1 MSNPNDGYAK
11 RKEMSVQGLACTFT
25 LSNMDAYFLVEDE
38 KVSYKSKVVASGMM
52 YRIFGQN
59 TDILVFVDTIP
70 YIRNNAMSYDEV
82 VRVEFE
88 RLDYDV
94 LEILSYKASVVE
106 ELEELN
112 IIKRTYLVDV
122 PSMDSGVLRIEISS
136 NVDVFDVLVQKILNE
151 LRIQSMDTWE
161 EV

>member
-1 MSNPNDGYAK
+1 M
-11 RKEMSVQGLACTFT
+11 
-25 LSNMDAYFLVEDE
+25 
-38 KVSYKSKVVASGMM
+38 
-52 YRIFGQN
+52 
-59 TDILVFVDTIP
+59 FVDTIP

-82 VRVEFE
+82 VRVELE
-88 RLDYDV
+88 GLDYDV
-94 LEILSYKASVVE
+94 LEILSYKASVAE

-136 NVDVFDVLVQKILNE
+136 KVDVFDGLVQKILNE
-151 LRIQSMDTWE
+151 LRIQSMDIWE

>member
-1 MSNPNDGYAK
+1 
-11 RKEMSVQGLACTFT
+11 
-25 LSNMDAYFLVEDE
+25 
-38 KVSYKSKVVASGMM
+38 MM
-52 YRIFGQN
+52 YRILGKN

-82 VRVEFE
+82 VHIEFE
-88 RLDYDV
+88 GLDYDV
-94 LEILSYKASVVE
+94 LDILSYKVSVAE

-112 IIKRTYLVDV
+112 IIKRTYLVDM
-122 PSMDSGVLRIEISS
+122 PSMNSGVLRIEISS
-136 NVDVFDVLVQKILNE
+136 NVDVFDGLVQKIVNE

>member
-1 MSNPNDGYAK
+1 
-11 RKEMSVQGLACTFT
+11 
-25 LSNMDAYFLVEDE
+25 
-38 KVSYKSKVVASGMM
+38 MM

-82 VRVEFE
+82 VCIEFE
-88 RLDYDV
+88 NLDYESF
-94 LEILSYKASVVE
+94 EILSNKVSVAE
-106 ELEELN
+106 EFEELN
-112 IIKRTYLVDV
+112 IIKRTYLVDM
-122 PSMDSGVLRIEISS
+122 PSMNSGVLRIEISS
-136 NVDVFDVLVQKILNE
+136 NVDVFDGLVQKIVNE

>member
-25 LSNMDAYFLVEDE
+25 PSNMDAYFLVEDE
-38 KVSYKSKVVASGMM
+38 RVSYKSKVVASGMM

-94 LEILSYKASVVE
+94 LEILSYKASVAE

>member
-1 MSNPNDGYAK
+1 
-11 RKEMSVQGLACTFT
+11 MSVQGLACTFT

-38 KVSYKSKVVASGMM
+38 RVSYKSKVVASGMM

-82 VRVEFE
+82 VRVELE
-88 RLDYDV
+88 GLDYDV
-94 LEILSYKASVVE
+94 LEILSYKASVAE
-106 ELEELN
+106 KLEELN

-122 PSMDSGVLRIEISS
+122 PSMDSDVLRIEISS
-136 NVDVFDVLVQKILNE
+136 NVDVFDGLVQKIVNE
-151 LRIQSMDTWE
+151 LRIQSMDIWE

>member
-11 RKEMSVQGLACTFT
+11 RKEMNVQGLACTFT
-25 LSNMDAYFLVEDE
+25 LSNIDAYFLVEDE
-38 KVSYKSKVVASGMM
+38 QVSYKSKVVASGMM

-94 LEILSYKASVVE
+94 LEILSYKASVAE

-122 PSMDSGVLRIEISS
+122 PSMDSGVLRIEILSKS
-136 NVDVFDVLVQKILNE
+136 NEFDSLVRAIVKE
-151 LRIQSMDTWE
+151 IQVKTIE
-161 EV
+161 EW

>member
-82 VRVEFE
+82 VRVELE
-88 RLDYDV
+88 GLDYDV
-94 LEILSYKASVVE
+94 LEILSYKASVAE
-106 ELEELN
+106 KLEELN

-122 PSMDSGVLRIEISS
+122 PSMDSDVLRIEISS
-136 NVDVFDVLVQKILNE
+136 NVDVFDGLVQKILNE

>member
-1 MSNPNDGYAK
+1 
-11 RKEMSVQGLACTFT
+11 
-25 LSNMDAYFLVEDE
+25 
-38 KVSYKSKVVASGMM
+38 MM

-82 VRVEFE
+82 VRVELE
-88 RLDYDV
+88 ELDYDV
-94 LEILSYKASVVE
+94 LEILFYKASVAE

>member
-1 MSNPNDGYAK
+1 
-11 RKEMSVQGLACTFT
+11 
-25 LSNMDAYFLVEDE
+25 
-38 KVSYKSKVVASGMM
+38 MM

>member
-25 LSNMDAYFLVEDE
+25 LSNIDAYFLVEDE

-82 VRVEFE
+82 VRVELE
-88 RLDYDV
+88 GLDYDV
-94 LEILSYKASVVE
+94 LEILSYKASVAE
-106 ELEELN
+106 KLEELN

-122 PSMDSGVLRIEISS
+122 PSMDSDVLRIEISS
-136 NVDVFDVLVQKILNE
+136 NVDVFDGLVQKILNE

>member
-11 RKEMSVQGLACTFT
+11 RKEMSVQGLACTFS
-25 LSNMDAYFLVEDE
+25 LSNIDAYFLVEDE
-38 KVSYKSKVVASGMM
+38 RVSYKSKVVASGMM

-82 VRVEFE
+82 VRVELE
-88 RLDYDV
+88 GLDYDV
-94 LEILSYKASVVE
+94 LEILSYKASVAE

-122 PSMDSGVLRIEISS
+122 PSMDSDVLRTEISS
-136 NVDVFDVLVQKILNE
+136 NVDVFDGLVQKIVNE
-151 LRIQSMDTWE
+151 LRIQSMDIWE

>member
-1 MSNPNDGYAK
+1 MFDTK
-11 RKEMSVQGLACTFT
+11 RKELNVQGLACTFT
-25 LSNMDAYFLVEDE
+25 LPNVDAYFLVNDE
-38 KVSYKSKVVASGMM
+38 PVLYKSKVVASGMM

-82 VRVEFE
+82 VHVEFE
-88 RLDYDV
+88 NLDYKEV
-94 LEILSYKASVVE
+94 EILPYKACVVE
-106 ELEELN
+106 EEDGYYT
-112 IIKRTYLVDV
+112 KRTYLVDYLGL
-122 PSMDSGVLRIEISS
+122 SSGVLRIEISS
-136 NVDVFDVLVQKILNE
+136 NVDVFDGLVQKIVNE

>member
-11 RKEMSVQGLACTFT
+11 RKEMSVQGLACTFS
-25 LSNMDAYFLVEDE
+25 LSNIDVYFLVEDE
-38 KVSYKSKVVASGMM
+38 RVSYKSKVVASGMM

-94 LEILSYKASVVE
+94 LEILSYKASVAE

-136 NVDVFDVLVQKILNE
+136 NVDVFDGLVQKIVNE

>member
-1 MSNPNDGYAK
+1 MWNPNDGYAK

-25 LSNMDAYFLVEDE
+25 LPNVDAYFLVNDE
-38 KVSYKSKVVASGMM
+38 PVLYKSKVVASGMM

-88 RLDYDV
+88 NLDYKD
-94 LEILSYKASVVE
+94 LEILAYKTCIYE
-106 ELEELN
+106 EEDGN
-112 IIKRTYLVDV
+112 YIKRTYLVDY
-122 PSMDSGVLRIEISS
+122 PDISSGVLRIEILSKS
-136 NVDVFDVLVQKILNE
+136 NEFDSLVRAIVKE
-151 LRIQSMDTWE
+151 IQVKTIE
-161 EV
+161 EW

>member
-1 MSNPNDGYAK
+1 
-11 RKEMSVQGLACTFT
+11 
-25 LSNMDAYFLVEDE
+25 
-38 KVSYKSKVVASGMM
+38 MM

-94 LEILSYKASVVE
+94 LEILSYKVSVVE

>member
-11 RKEMSVQGLACTFT
+11 RKEMSVQGLACTFS
-25 LSNMDAYFLVEDE
+25 LSNIDAYFLVEDE
-38 KVSYKSKVVASGMM
+38 RVSYKSKVVASGMM

-82 VRVEFE
+82 VCVELE
-88 RLDYDV
+88 GLDYDV
-94 LEILSYKASVVE
+94 LEILSYKASVAE

-136 NVDVFDVLVQKILNE
+136 NVDVFDGLVQKILNE
-151 LRIQSMDTWE
+151 LRIQSMDIWE

>member
-1 MSNPNDGYAK
+1 
-11 RKEMSVQGLACTFT
+11 
-25 LSNMDAYFLVEDE
+25 
-38 KVSYKSKVVASGMM
+38 MM

-82 VRVEFE
+82 VRVELE
-88 RLDYDV
+88 RLGYDV
-94 LEILSYKASVVE
+94 LEILSYKASVAE

-136 NVDVFDVLVQKILNE
+136 NVDVFDGLVQKIVNE

>member
-11 RKEMSVQGLACTFT
+11 RKEMNVQGLACTFT
-25 LSNMDAYFLVEDE
+25 PSNMDAYFLVEDE
-38 KVSYKSKVVASGMM
+38 WVSYKSKVVASGMM

-82 VRVEFE
+82 VCIEFE
-88 RLDYDV
+88 NLDYESF
-94 LEILSYKASVVE
+94 EILSNKVSVAE
-106 ELEELN
+106 EFEELN

-122 PSMDSGVLRIEISS
+122 PNMDSGVLRTEISS
-136 NVDVFDVLVQKILNE
+136 NVDVFDGLVQKIVNE

>member
-1 MSNPNDGYAK
+1 
-11 RKEMSVQGLACTFT
+11 
-25 LSNMDAYFLVEDE
+25 
-38 KVSYKSKVVASGMM
+38 M
-52 YRIFGQN
+52 YRILGKN

-94 LEILSYKASVVE
+94 LEILSYKASVAE

-122 PSMDSGVLRIEISS
+122 PNMDSGVLRTEISS
-136 NVDVFDVLVQKILNE
+136 NVDVFDGLVQKIVNE

>member
-1 MSNPNDGYAK
+1 
-11 RKEMSVQGLACTFT
+11 
-25 LSNMDAYFLVEDE
+25 
-38 KVSYKSKVVASGMM
+38 M

>member
-11 RKEMSVQGLACTFT
+11 RKEMNVQGLA
-25 LSNMDAYFLVEDE
+25 SNIDAYFLVEDE
-38 KVSYKSKVVASGMM
+38 RVSYKSKVVASGVM

-88 RLDYDV
+88 NLDYKD
-94 LEILSYKASVVE
+94 LEILAYKTCIYE
-106 ELEELN
+106 EEDGN
-112 IIKRTYLVDV
+112 YIKRTYLVDY
-122 PSMDSGVLRIEISS
+122 PDISSGVLRIEILSKS
-136 NVDVFDVLVQKILNE
+136 NEFDSLVRAIVKE
-151 LRIQSMDTWE
+151 IQVKTIE
-161 EV
+161 EW

>member
-11 RKEMSVQGLACTFT
+11 RKEMNVQGLACTFT
-25 LSNMDAYFLVEDE
+25 LSNIDAYFLVEDE
-38 KVSYKSKVVASGMM
+38 RVSYKSKVVASGMM

-94 LEILSYKASVVE
+94 LEILSYKASVAE

-122 PSMDSGVLRIEISS
+122 PSMDSGVLRIEILSKS
-136 NVDVFDVLVQKILNE
+136 NEFDSLVSAIVKE
-151 LRIQSMDTWE
+151 IQVKTIE
-161 EV
+161 EW

>member
-1 MSNPNDGYAK
+1 
-11 RKEMSVQGLACTFT
+11 
-25 LSNMDAYFLVEDE
+25 
-38 KVSYKSKVVASGMM
+38 MM

-70 YIRNNAMSYDEV
+70 YIRNNAMPYDEV

-94 LEILSYKASVVE
+94 LEILSYKASVAE

-112 IIKRTYLVDV
+112 LIKRTYLVDV

>member
-1 MSNPNDGYAK
+1 M
-11 RKEMSVQGLACTFT
+11 QGLACTFT

-82 VRVEFE
+82 VRVELE
-88 RLDYDV
+88 GLDYDV
-94 LEILSYKASVVE
+94 LEILSYKASVAE

-122 PSMDSGVLRIEISS
+122 PSMDSDVLRTEISS
-136 NVDVFDVLVQKILNE
+136 NVDVFDGLVQKIVNE
-151 LRIQSMDTWE
+151 LRIQSMDIWE

>member
-1 MSNPNDGYAK
+1 
-11 RKEMSVQGLACTFT
+11 
-25 LSNMDAYFLVEDE
+25 
-38 KVSYKSKVVASGMM
+38 M

-82 VRVEFE
+82 VCVELE
-88 RLDYDV
+88 GLDYDV
-94 LEILSYKASVVE
+94 LEILSYKASVAE

-136 NVDVFDVLVQKILNE
+136 NVDVFDGLVQKILNE
-151 LRIQSMDTWE
+151 LRIQSMDIWE

>member
-11 RKEMSVQGLACTFT
+11 RKEMNGQGLACTFT
-25 LSNMDAYFLVEDE
+25 LSNIDAYFLVEDE
-38 KVSYKSKVVASGMM
+38 RVSYKSKVVASGMM
-52 YRIFGQN
+52 YRILGKN

-94 LEILSYKASVVE
+94 LEILSYKASVAE

-136 NVDVFDVLVQKILNE
+136 NVGVFDGLVQKIVNE

>member
-1 MSNPNDGYAK
+1 
-11 RKEMSVQGLACTFT
+11 
-25 LSNMDAYFLVEDE
+25 
-38 KVSYKSKVVASGMM
+38 MM
-52 YRIFGQN
+52 YRILGKN

-70 YIRNNAMSYDEV
+70 YIPNNAMSYDEV

-88 RLDYDV
+88 GLDYDV
-94 LEILSYKASVVE
+94 LDILSYKVSVAE

-122 PSMDSGVLRIEISS
+122 PSMNSGVLRIEISS
-136 NVDVFDVLVQKILNE
+136 NVDVFDGLVQKIVNE